1 MRFRFVSV
9 VLAVALLAG
18 ACGDQSQALAIVNGE
33 SITADFMAS
42 LRDSYGGSINV
53 NSEGFRTDLS
63 ESIFRVAIAH
73 EAESQFG
80 ITVSEAEI
88 DDRLADPPLR
98 WQGLFAQLAEDADT
112 TDAYART
119 QAELSIL
126 RDQVVDQLIRADD
139 GFVESIINDSP
150 QDLTAG
156 CMRHILVATSL
167 EADAVI
173 QRLGEGEDFGAV
185 AEELTLDT
193 VSGGEPVGGCPVAFG
208 GLTPPVAQAAA
219 TAPLNEVVGPVQSEF
234 GFHVMLVEQ
243 RTDAPTVEEL
253 VADPVFYLPAS
264 VLSSFFTPWF
274 NQAVRD
280 SEVSV
285 ADAVGR
291 WSEAGIGIIPP
302 GQ

>member
-1 MRFRFVSV
+1 MKPRLAGA
-9 VLAVALLAG
+9 VLAVALVAG
-18 ACGDQSQALAIVNGE
+18 ACGDQSQALATVNGE
-33 SITADFMAS
+33 SITADYMAS

-53 NSEGFRTDLS
+53 NTEGFRTDLS
-63 ESIFRVAIAH
+63 ESIYRVAIAH

-88 DDRLADPPLR
+88 DERLTNPPLR
-98 WQGLFAQLAEDADT
+98 WQGLFAEVAEDEDT
-112 TDAYART
+112 TDAYGRT
-119 QAELSIL
+119 QAHLSIL
-126 RDQVVDQLIRADD
+126 RDEVVDRLIRAED
-139 GFVESIINDSP
+139 GFVETIIDDSP

-156 CMRHILVATSL
+156 CMRHILVATSA
-167 EADAVI
+167 EAEAAI
-173 QRLGEGEDFGAV
+173 ERLSAGEDFGAV

-193 VSGGEPVGGCPVAFG
+193 ISGGGPVGGCPIAFG
-208 GLTPPVAQAAA
+208 GLTPPVAQTAV

-243 RTDAPTVEEL
+243 RRDAPTVEEL
-253 VADPVFYLPAS
+253 AADPVFYLPGS

-274 NQAVRD
+274 NQAVRA
-280 SEVSV
+280 SEISV

-291 WSEAGIGIIPP
+291 WSEAGIGIVPP